1 MVIVDYILLGAFL
14 VSVGIGLFRG
24 FFREAMSLVTW
35 LLAAWL
41 AWRYSWLVE
50 PLLSAISSDA
60 LRLWLGRLIA
70 FVAVL
75 LAGGIVGHLLARL
88 VQKSGLSGT
97 DRALGMVFG
106 AARGLLVVG
115 LLVLV
120 FQLLEMDREP
130 WWEESVVVPHG
141 ARIADWMR
149 AFMDTGVDRI
159 EEAVVAPPE

>member
-14 VSVGIGLFRG
+14 VSVGIGLVRG

-75 LAGGIVGHLLARL
+75 LIGGIVGHLVARL

-106 AARGLLVVG
+106 AARGLLDDG
-115 LLVLV
+115 LLVLE
-120 FQLLEMDREP
+120 FQQLEMDREP
-130 WWEESVVVPHG
+130 WWEDSVVVPHG
-141 ARIADWMR
+141 TRIAEWLR
-149 AFMDTGVDRI
+149 AFMDAGVDRI
-159 EEAVVAPPE
+159 EEAVAVPPE